1 MTEIIDILCQEHR
14 NMEKLLGVLERELG
28 IFERGDRPDYDVF
41 LGTIDYFKDYP
52 DSCHHPKEDLI
63 FRKLK
68 VRDPDKVASFGDLEA
83 EHREGARR
91 LSDVATAVHRVLND
105 EDLVR
110 HAVCEI
116 VHNFIERERQHMAKE
131 ERIVFPAAL
140 DVLQSA
146 DWADIAL
153 KMADRYDPLAHPAL
167 DLKYDRLRLSI
178 LEMEGEAEAQRPTMT
193 TADDPR

>member
-1 MTEIIDILCQEHR
+1 MQVAET
-14 NMEKLLGVLERELG
+14 ERELG
-28 IFERGDRPDYDVF
+28 VFERGDRPDYDVL

-63 FRKLK
+63 FQKLK

-91 LSDVATAVHRVLND
+91 LSDVATAVDRVLND

-110 HAVCEI
+110 HAVSEI
-116 VHNFIERERQHMAKE
+116 VRNFIERERQHMAKE

-153 KMADRYDPLAHPAL
+153 RMADRYDPLAHPAQEA
-167 DLKYDRLRLSI
+167 KYDLLQRNI
-178 LEMEGEAEAQRPTMT
+178 LEMEEEAEAQG
-193 TADDPR
+193 ADRTR

>member
-1 MTEIIDILCQEHR
+1 
-14 NMEKLLGVLERELG
+14 MEKLLRVLERELG
-28 IFERGDRPDYDVF
+28 IFERGDRPDYDVL

-63 FRKLK
+63 FQKLK

-91 LSDVATAVHRVLND
+91 LSDVATVVHRVLND

-110 HAVCEI
+110 HAVSEI
-116 VHNFIERERQHMAKE
+116 VRNFIERERQHMVKE

-153 KMADRYDPLAHPAL
+153 RMADRYEPLAHPTQEA
-167 DLKYDRLRLSI
+167 KYDLLQRNI
-178 LEMEGEAEAQRPTMT
+178 LEMEEEAEAQG
-193 TADDPR
+193 ADRTR

>member
-1 MTEIIDILCQEHR
+1 MTEIIEILCREHR
-14 NMEKLLGVLERELG
+14 NMEKLLRVFERELRV
-28 IFERGDRPDYDVF
+28 FQRGDRPDYEVL
-41 LGTIDYFKDYP
+41 LGIIDYFKDYP

-63 FRKLK
+63 FQKLK
-68 VRDPDKVASFGDLEA
+68 VRDPNKVASLGDLEA

-91 LSDVATAVHRVLND
+91 LHDVATAVDQVLND

-110 HAVCEI
+110 QAVSEI
-116 VHNFIERERQHMAKE
+116 VRNFIDRERQHMAKE

-153 KMADRYDPLAHPAL
+153 KMADRYDPLAHPDREA
-167 DLKYDRLRLSI
+167 KYDLLRRNI
-178 LEMEGEAEAQRPTMT
+178 LEMEEEAEAQG
-193 TADDPR
+193 ADGTR

>member
-1 MTEIIDILCQEHR
+1 MTEIIEILCREHR
-14 NMEKLLGVLERELG
+14 NMEKLLRVLERELG
-28 IFERGDRPDYDVF
+28 IFERGDRPDYDVL

-63 FRKLK
+63 FQKLK

-91 LSDVATAVHRVLND
+91 LSDVATVVHRVLND

-110 HAVCEI
+110 HAVSEI
-116 VHNFIERERQHMAKE
+116 VRNFIERERQHMAKE

-153 KMADRYDPLAHPAL
+153 RMADRYDPLAHPAQEA
-167 DLKYDRLRLSI
+167 KYDLLQRNI
-178 LEMEGEAEAQRPTMT
+178 LEMEEEAEAQG
-193 TADDPR
+193 ADRTR